1 MFILHSLPCISGWNL
16 IQHEMALSLIRKPG
30 HILCL
35 PAPSSVCLALWKCY
49 GASTMAQQVKNPPAM
64 QEMQVQSL
72 NQEDLLE
79 EGMATH
85 SSILAWRIPW
95 TEEPG
100 GLWSL
105 KAQRVGH
112 NWSDW
117 AHGKCFIYTFDK
129 GISYHCPTEMG
140 IPPERLAYP
149 ISKHNVALES
159 ARFLQLN
166 IFLPYNLLRSPP
178 LSAGPSSSLQN
189 CCLPHFAF
197 LLMNN

>member
-72 NQEDLLE
+72 NGEDPLDKE
-79 EGMATH
+79 MATH
-85 SSILAWRIPW
+85 SSILAWEFSW

-100 GLWSL
+100 VLQCMRS
-105 KAQRVGH
+105 QRVRHDLATKKQHRKDTIDRNRWHQGWITI
-112 NWSDW
+112 NCGKFWKGWEYQTTWSASWETYMQVRKQQLELDMEQLT
-117 AHGKCFIYTFDK
+117 G
-129 GISYHCPTEMG
+129 
-140 IPPERLAYP
+140 
-149 ISKHNVALES
+149 SK
-159 ARFLQLN
+159 
-166 IFLPYNLLRSPP
+166 
-178 LSAGPSSSLQN
+178 
-189 CCLPHFAF
+189 
-197 LLMNN
+197 